1 MNAKE
6 EKAILREVSAVFARH
21 NLVLEETTKI
31 VEKLN
36 SNLYNARLNRMKYG
50 GLPVNRKIRRGLNL

>member
-6 EKAILREVSAVFARH
+6 EKEILREVSEVFLRH

-50 GLPVNRKIRRGLNL
+50 GLPMNRKTRRELNL

>member
-1 MNAKE
+1 LKAKE
-6 EKAILREVSAVFARH
+6 EKEILREVSEVFGRH

-36 SNLYNARLNRMKYG
+36 ANLYDARLNR
-50 GLPVNRKIRRGLNL
+50 ITRRELKL

>member
-1 MNAKE
+1 LKAKE
-6 EKAILREVSAVFARH
+6 EKEILREVSEVFGRH

-36 SNLYNARLNRMKYG
+36 ANLYDARLNRMKYG
-50 GLPVNRKIRRGLNL
+50 GLPRNRKTRRELKL